1 MRTLRHS
8 SFARMAGAVLAALLA
23 GTCRDDRVPTAPA
36 GPLAQTATAPDPA
49 AVLVGAGEVERCENA
64 VGAATARLLDT
75 IPGTVFTTGDNI
87 RLSGSLAEFTACYDP
102 TWGRHKGR
110 TRPAA
115 GPYEY
120 QTAGAAGYFDYFGS
134 AAGERDK
141 GYYSYELG
149 AWHIVVLNSNIP
161 TSAGSPQEQW
171 LRADLAAS
179 SKRCTLAYWQHPRFS
194 SYGAAPVRAAVR
206 PLWDALYDAGA
217 AVVLN
222 GHDRLYE
229 RFAPQT
235 PEEVADPE

>member
-1 MRTLRHS
+1 
-8 SFARMAGAVLAALLA
+8 
-23 GTCRDDRVPTAPA
+23 
-36 GPLAQTATAPDPA
+36 GPLAQTATAPDPTA
-49 AVLVGAGEVERCENA
+49 ILVGAGEVERCENA

-87 RLSGSLAEFTACYDP
+87 RLSGSLADFTACYDP

-115 GPYEY
+115 GPY
-120 QTAGAAGYFDYFGS
+120 
-134 AAGERDK
+134 
-141 GYYSYELG
+141 
-149 AWHIVVLNSNIP
+149 
-161 TSAGSPQEQW
+161 
-171 LRADLAAS
+171 
-179 SKRCTLAYWQHPRFS
+179 
-194 SYGAAPVRAAVR
+194 GAAPVRAAVK

-235 PEEVADPE
+235 PEEVADPEHGIRQFTVGTGGHGVNVFGTTFRPNSEVRLSGVY